1 MIARRSVWA
10 ALWRL
15 VRTLGHVIGGLWT
28 IRTEF
33 PRLSAAQR
41 TERIRVWSLEVLQ
54 ILGVGLAVRGPVPA
68 QDVGG
73 LLVANHI
80 SWLDILV
87 MNAARP
93 ARFVSKADVK
103 RWPLLGSLITGA
115 GTLYLERE
123 SRRDA
128 MRVVHH
134 VAERVQSNDLV
145 AIFPEGTTGDGIELL
160 PFHANLFQAAIA
172 AQAPVRPV
180 ALSFVHVGTEQR
192 HDAPTYVGDTTL
204 LASIWATLR
213 ATDVQAVVTYG
224 EAQWC
229 EGRSRRD
236 WAQSVRSD
244 IAAMRQGPLAT

>member
-1 MIARRSVWA
+1 M
-10 ALWRL
+10 
-15 VRTLGHVIGGLWT
+15 GHVIGGLWT
-28 IRTEF
+28 IRTKF
-33 PRLSAAQR
+33 PGLTDAQR
-41 TERIRVWSLEVLQ
+41 TERVRVWSLQVLE
-54 ILGVGLAVRGPVPA
+54 ILGVGLEARGPLPPPEEGA
-68 QDVGG
+68 

-87 MNAARP
+87 MNAVRP

-134 VAERVQSNDLV
+134 VAERIQNNDLV
-145 AIFPEGTTGDGIELL
+145 AIFPEGTTGDGVALL

-180 ALSFVHVGTEQR
+180 ALSFVHAGTGLR
-192 HDAPTYVGDTTL
+192 HDAPTYIGDTTL
-204 LASIWATLR
+204 LASMWATLR
-213 ATDVQAVVTYG
+213 ATDVQAVATYG
-224 EAQWC
+224 PAQWSG
-229 EGRSRRD
+229 GRSRRD
-236 WAQSVRSD
+236 WAQAVRSD
-244 IAAMRQGPLAT
+244 IAALREGPVASATAG